1 MLQICTGKNNMS
13 RANSLS
19 LTNMLFD
26 FEPIKYLHLPAQVFL
41 ICTVALALSQ
51 CFEGNVMLSLPL
63 IKYIIF
69 IDDRCDTYIHA

>member
-1 MLQICTGKNNMS
+1 MKIKHVTSKFSVAYKYAL
-13 RANSLS
+13 
-19 LTNMLFD
+19 D
-26 FEPIKYLHLPAQVFL
+26 YEPIKYLHLPAQVFL

-69 IDDRCDTYIHA
+69 IDDRCDTYIHT